1 MSFNNK
7 KYDVIIIGGGPAGL
21 SAALKLAKS
30 NLSVLILERRARLG
44 GVAAKY
50 LTGKGM
56 PTYIDWPRARMRYG
70 QQFAES
76 LIDKINQTNIEIC
89 LESQVLAIDKKNKVL
104 TVVKPGEKF
113 EVRAKAIVLACGG
126 REKNSAERGWIYGN
140 RPDRVYFTMNVIEL
154 TNLDGLR
161 SIEYPVII
169 GSDIIAYSAALK
181 LALKKKVHSKMVDK
195 GLRKINPWERFF
207 LKKWVDPDWQRI
219 TFEVSL
225 QGFYQPTAVVNDQS
239 KIPCDGVIISGD
251 LIANSE
257 LALIGDLGVE
267 LPSRK
272 PMLSQDQMFSTPG
285 WFAAG
290 NMLGGIHG
298 GYWCYL
304 NGRRVAGYVKKYLVE
319 LNHS

>member
-7 KYDVIIIGGGPAGL
+7 KYDVIIIGSGPAGL
-21 SAALKLAKS
+21 GTALKLAKT
-30 NLSVLILERRARLG
+30 NLSVLILERRANLG

-50 LTGKGM
+50 VTGKGT

-126 REKNSAERGWIYGN
+126 REKNSTERGWIYGS
-140 RPDRVYFTMNVIEL
+140 RPDRVYFTMNIIDL
-154 TNLDGLR
+154 MNRDGMHSLKDP
-161 SIEYPVII
+161 III
-169 GSDIIAYSAALK
+169 GSDILAYAAALK
-181 LALKKKVHSKMVDK
+181 LEGEKTTPTRMIDK
-195 GLRKINPWERFF
+195 SARKINPLERLF
-207 LKKWVDPDWQRI
+207 LKKWINPDWLGQVAKASI
-219 TFEVSL
+219 
-225 QGFYQPTAVVNDQS
+225 QGFVLPNSVVIDQKELS
-239 KIPCDGVIISGD
+239 CDGVVISGA
-251 LIANSE
+251 LVANSE
-257 LALIGDLGVE
+257 LALVGDLGVE

-272 PMLSQDQMFSTPG
+272 PVLSRDQMFSAPG

-290 NMLGGIHG
+290 NMVGGIHG

-304 NGRRVAGYVKKYLVE
+304 NGRKVAGYVKKYLVE